1 MTNKYSIEKILTENN
16 FHKTKLH
23 FTSSNHYKLIAKI
36 NGVKGW
42 FILDTG
48 ASTTF
53 VAKDLSKKYKL
64 DYKETTIKAKG
75 AGPEHIDA
83 NLSKNN
89 RINLGKWQWK
99 NCIIALIDLT
109 PINTAFEAVN
119 LAAVDGIIGAD
130 VLKNGSAVI
139 DYDKNYLYMK

>member
-1 MTNKYSIEKILTENN
+1 MSYWRVIDHLILQLVVSLIFTTEFSANWK
-16 FHKTKLH
+16 FG
-23 FTSSNHYKLIAKI
+23 I
-36 NGVKGW
+36 
-42 FILDTG
+42 
-48 ASTTF
+48 

-99 NCIIALIDLT
+99 NCIIALIDLS